1 MLEINEIM
9 SMFSGRSVLGIAFG
23 SLTVSWR
30 ITGIGFGGARGTTS
44 SISISLVYKSKVFLD
59 NPHSFHHE
67 HF

>member
-44 SISISLVYKSKVFLD
+44 SISII
-59 NPHSFHHE
+59 SF
-67 HF
+67 FGVGIT